1 MNLKSRTKAFIEQLG
16 LPISRFC
23 KLAKISTAAY
33 YKWQN
38 DEIRLTEETQNRIKS
53 VLERFNG

>member
-1 MNLKSRTKAFIEQLG
+1 MNLQKRTKAFINQLG

-23 KLAKISTAAY
+23 RLANISTAAY

-38 DEIRLTEETQNRIKS
+38 DEIRLTEETQNRIRS
-53 VLERFNG
+53 VLKRFNG